1 MPVFLLFLH
10 GFAAAAG
17 DHFPSFNRKGFM
29 ANGAVNIAILF
40 CSHHRQQTFFQFHK
54 IFLSKTGQEKILP
67 CLFLKFRLYRLA
79 VIRIGAAF
87 FAAKHLAFRDLTQK
101 QHMAA

>member
-1 MPVFLLFLH
+1 
-10 GFAAAAG
+10 
-17 DHFPSFNRKGFM
+17 M
-29 ANGAVNIAILF
+29 ANGAVNNAILF

-67 CLFLKFRLYRLA
+67 CLFLKFRLYRLT
-79 VIRIGAAF
+79 VIGIGAAF